1 MAGSVQH
8 RRPKFMALSP
18 MNLSRLSRLRM
29 QRRVANFI
37 NIGLI
42 ALAPVLALMTY
53 LALGPIDQGRDS
65 SFLRVIL
72 LCDLLYL
79 LALTALVMQRVMQIV
94 AQRRQKSAGSRLHLR
109 LTGVFSAMSL
119 LPTAT
124 VAVFAVL
131 SINMGFEAWF
141 SDRVQG
147 VIEDSLEAAQAYEQE
162 QVRGLREDITVLA
175 TGLETFRRSAINDT
189 QRLRQKLSDAQEN
202 MQRGL
207 KEAFIIDNQGDL
219 ILRGNRSYL
228 FDYEEPSEDQ
238 IRAAIR
244 DIVII
249 PDILNNELRALTYL
263 NGFGSHF
270 LLVSRV
276 IDGNLF
282 ALLDETQ
289 AAGQFYQQLESQR
302 GASLFRFGVIYLIF
316 AVLLIAAS
324 VFAALFFAER
334 LSRPI
339 GRLTGAAQKVGDG
352 ALETRVVEEEGDDEI
367 SQLSK
372 YFNQMTQQ
380 LEKQRETL
388 LESTEQIELRGRMFD
403 SVLSSVTSGVLG
415 LDAEGRVSFVNKSAE
430 RLLGGQAIPEN
441 TSLSAAAPEFF
452 PLFERLRQTKNET
465 LQEELKTVRA
475 GQLENLLVRV
485 GRRRNEKGQLEG
497 YVIAFDDVTDLV
509 SAQRSAAWGDVARR
523 IAHEIKNPLTPI
535 QLSAERIRRKFAP
548 KLSDESDELE
558 RMTDVIVRQT
568 SDLRHIIDEFSRFAR
583 LPQPKKSKED
593 LVAIAKS
600 AVLLQENGQP
610 NIHFKSNIPFDV
622 LEISLDATMISQA
635 LTNLLK
641 NAGEAIETRR
651 NKLGIE
657 IVGEI
662 RVGIE
667 ERGDVVA
674 IIVDD
679 NGIGL
684 PQDRARLFEP
694 YVTTREKGTGLGL
707 AIVKKIVEEH
717 GGALALDD
725 APAFGS
731 AQYFGARVIILLPY
745 ISKDGTHI
753 TKGIR

>member
-1 MAGSVQH
+1 MAVS
-8 RRPKFMALSP
+8 R
-18 MNLSRLSRLRM
+18 MNLSRLSRLRF
-29 QRRVANFI
+29 QRRIATYV

-42 ALAPVLALMTY
+42 CLAPVLALVTY
-53 LALGPIDQGRDS
+53 LILGPIDQGRES
-65 SFLRVIL
+65 NLLRVIL

-79 LALTALVMQRVMQIV
+79 LALTSLVMQRVMQIV
-94 AQRRQKSAGSRLHLR
+94 ALRRQKSAGSQLHLR

-147 VIEDSLEAAQAYEQE
+147 VIADSLEAAQAYEQE
-162 QVRGLREDITVLA
+162 QVRGLKEDIAALA
-175 TGLETFRRSAINDT
+175 SDLEAYRRTAINDP
-189 QRLRQKLSDAQEN
+189 QLLRQRLSDAQEN
-202 MQRGL
+202 VQRGL
-207 KEAFIIDNQGDL
+207 KEAFIIDDTGDL

-228 FDYEEPSEDQ
+228 FDYEEPSSELIQ
-238 IRAAIR
+238 TAIR
-244 DIVII
+244 EIVII
-249 PDILNNELRALTYL
+249 PDIPNNELRALTYL
-263 NGFGSHF
+263 NGFGTYF

-302 GASLFRFGVIYLIF
+302 GASLFRFGIIYLIF

-339 GRLTGAAQKVGDG
+339 GRLTGAAQKVGEG
-352 ALETRVVEEEGDDEI
+352 ALDTRVVEEEGNDEI

-388 LESTEQIELRGRMFD
+388 LENTEQIELRRRMFD

-415 LDAEGRVSFVNKSAE
+415 LDAEGKVSFINKSAE
-430 RLLGGQAIPEN
+430 RLLVGYEILEN
-441 TSLSAAAPEFF
+441 SHLSVAVPEFF
-452 PLFERLRQTKNET
+452 PLFERLTQTKNES
-465 LQEELKTVRA
+465 LQEELKTVQA
-475 GQLENLLVRV
+475 GRLENLLVRV

-548 KLSDESDELE
+548 KLSEESDDLE

-568 SDLRHIIDEFSRFAR
+568 NDLRHIIDEFSKFAR

-593 LVAIAKS
+593 LIPIVKA

-610 NIHFKSNIPFDV
+610 NINFVSKIPQNSLV
-622 LEISLDATMISQA
+622 ISIDATMISQA

-641 NAGEAIETRR
+641 NAGEAIDTRR
-651 NKLGIE
+651 DKLGGTIA
-657 IVGEI
+657 GEI
-662 RVGIE
+662 HVGVE
-667 ERGDVVA
+667 QVGDNVQV
-674 IIVDD
+674 IIDD

-694 YVTTREKGTGLGL
+694 YVTTRDKGTGLGL

-717 GGALALDD
+717 GGTLSLED
-725 APAFGS
+725 APSFDA
-731 AQYFGARVIILLPY
+731 APYFGARVVMSLPFL
-745 ISKDGTHI
+745 SEEQDEN
-753 TKGIR
+753 TKGKQTDG

>member
-1 MAGSVQH
+1 
-8 RRPKFMALSP
+8 
-18 MNLSRLSRLRM
+18 MNLSRLSRLRF
-29 QRRVANFI
+29 QRRIATYV

-42 ALAPVLALMTY
+42 CLAPVLALVTY
-53 LALGPIDQGRDS
+53 LILGPIDQGRES
-65 SFLRVIL
+65 NLLRVIL

-94 AQRRQKSAGSRLHLR
+94 ALRRQKSAGSQLHLR

-147 VIEDSLEAAQAYEQE
+147 VIADSLEAAQAYEQE
-162 QVRGLREDITVLA
+162 QVRGLKEDIAALA
-175 TGLETFRRSAINDT
+175 SDLEAYRRTAINDP
-189 QRLRQKLSDAQEN
+189 QLLRQRLSDAQEN
-202 MQRGL
+202 VQRGL
-207 KEAFIIDNQGDL
+207 KEAFIIDDTGDL

-228 FDYEEPSEDQ
+228 FDYEEPSSELIQ
-238 IRAAIR
+238 SAIR
-244 DIVII
+244 EIVII
-249 PDILNNELRALTYL
+249 PDIPNNELRALTYL
-263 NGFGSHF
+263 NGFGTYF

-302 GASLFRFGVIYLIF
+302 GASLFRFGIIYLIF

-339 GRLTGAAQKVGDG
+339 GRLTGAAQKVGEG
-352 ALETRVVEEEGDDEI
+352 ALDTRVVEEEGNDEM

-388 LESTEQIELRGRMFD
+388 LENTEQIELRRRMFD

-415 LDAEGRVSFVNKSAE
+415 LDAEGKVSFVNKSAE
-430 RLLGGQAIPEN
+430 RLLGGHEILEN
-441 TSLSAAAPEFF
+441 SHLSVAVPEFF
-452 PLFERLRQTKNET
+452 PLFERLTQTKNES
-465 LQEELKTVRA
+465 LQEELKTVQA
-475 GQLENLLVRV
+475 GRLENLLVRV

-548 KLSDESDELE
+548 KLSEESDDLE

-568 SDLRHIIDEFSRFAR
+568 NDLRHIIDEFSKFAR

-593 LVAIAKS
+593 LIPIVKA

-610 NIHFKSNIPFDV
+610 NINFVSNIPQNSLV
-622 LEISLDATMISQA
+622 ISIDATMISQA

-641 NAGEAIETRR
+641 NAGEAIDTRR
-651 NKLGIE
+651 DKLGGTIA
-657 IVGEI
+657 GEI
-662 RVGIE
+662 HVGVE
-667 ERGDVVA
+667 QVGDNVQV
-674 IIVDD
+674 IIDD

-694 YVTTREKGTGLGL
+694 YVTTRDKGTGLGL

-717 GGALALDD
+717 GGTLSLED
-725 APAFGS
+725 APSFDA
-731 AQYFGARVIILLPY
+731 APYFGARVVMSLPFL
-745 ISKDGTHI
+745 SEEQDEN
-753 TKGIR
+753 TKGKQTDG

>member
-1 MAGSVQH
+1 MAVS
-8 RRPKFMALSP
+8 R
-18 MNLSRLSRLRM
+18 MNLSRLSRLRF
-29 QRRVANFI
+29 QRRIATYV

-42 ALAPVLALMTY
+42 CLAPVLALVTY
-53 LALGPIDQGRDS
+53 LILGPIDQGRES
-65 SFLRVIL
+65 NLLRVIL

-94 AQRRQKSAGSRLHLR
+94 ALRRQKSAGSQLHLR

-147 VIEDSLEAAQAYEQE
+147 VIADSLEAAQAYEQE
-162 QVRGLREDITVLA
+162 QVRGLKEDIAALA
-175 TGLETFRRSAINDT
+175 SDLEAYRRTAINDP
-189 QRLRQKLSDAQEN
+189 QLLRQRLSDAQEN
-202 MQRGL
+202 VQRGL
-207 KEAFIIDNQGDL
+207 KEAFIIDDTGDL

-228 FDYEEPSEDQ
+228 FDYEEPSSELIQ
-238 IRAAIR
+238 TAIR
-244 DIVII
+244 EIVII

-263 NGFGSHF
+263 NGFGTYF

-302 GASLFRFGVIYLIF
+302 GASLFRFGIIYLIF

-339 GRLTGAAQKVGDG
+339 GRLTGAAQKVGEG
-352 ALETRVVEEEGDDEI
+352 ALDTRVLEEEGNDEI

-388 LESTEQIELRGRMFD
+388 LENTEQIELRRRMFD

-415 LDAEGRVSFVNKSAE
+415 LDAEGKVSFVNKSAE
-430 RLLGGQAIPEN
+430 RLLGGHEILEN
-441 TSLSAAAPEFF
+441 SHLSVAVPEFF
-452 PLFERLRQTKNET
+452 PLFERLTQTKNES
-465 LQEELKTVRA
+465 LQEELKTVQA
-475 GQLENLLVRV
+475 GRLENLLVRV

-548 KLSDESDELE
+548 KLSEESDDLE

-568 SDLRHIIDEFSRFAR
+568 NDLRHIIDEFSKFAR

-593 LVAIAKS
+593 LIPIVKA

-610 NIHFKSNIPFDV
+610 NINFVSNIPQDSLV
-622 LEISLDATMISQA
+622 ISIDATMISQA

-641 NAGEAIETRR
+641 NAGEAIDTRR
-651 NKLGIE
+651 DKLGGTIA
-657 IVGEI
+657 GEI
-662 RVGIE
+662 HVGVE
-667 ERGDVVA
+667 QVGDNVQV
-674 IIVDD
+674 IIDD

-694 YVTTREKGTGLGL
+694 YVTTRDKGTGLGL

-717 GGALALDD
+717 GGTLSLED
-725 APAFGS
+725 APSFDA
-731 AQYFGARVIILLPY
+731 APYFGARVVMSLPFL
-745 ISKDGTHI
+745 SEEQDEN
-753 TKGIR
+753 TKGKQTDG

>member
-1 MAGSVQH
+1 MAVS
-8 RRPKFMALSP
+8 R
-18 MNLSRLSRLRM
+18 MNLSRLSRLRF
-29 QRRVANFI
+29 QRRIATYV

-42 ALAPVLALMTY
+42 CLAPVLALVTY
-53 LALGPIDQGRDS
+53 LILGPIDQGRES
-65 SFLRVIL
+65 NLLRVIL

-94 AQRRQKSAGSRLHLR
+94 ALRRQKSAGSQLHLR

-147 VIEDSLEAAQAYEQE
+147 VIADSLEAAQAYEQE
-162 QVRGLREDITVLA
+162 QVRGLKEDIAALA
-175 TGLETFRRSAINDT
+175 SDLETYRRTAINDP
-189 QRLRQKLSDAQEN
+189 QLLRQRLSDAQEN
-202 MQRGL
+202 VQRGL
-207 KEAFIIDNQGDL
+207 KEAFIIDDTGDL

-228 FDYEEPSEDQ
+228 FDYEEPSSELIQ
-238 IRAAIR
+238 TAIR
-244 DIVII
+244 EIVII
-249 PDILNNELRALTYL
+249 PDIPNNELRALTYL
-263 NGFGSHF
+263 NGFGTYF

-302 GASLFRFGVIYLIF
+302 GASLFRFGIIYLIF

-339 GRLTGAAQKVGDG
+339 GRLTGAAQKVGEG
-352 ALETRVVEEEGDDEI
+352 ALDTRVVEEEGNDEI

-372 YFNQMTQQ
+372 YFNHMTQQ

-388 LESTEQIELRGRMFD
+388 LENTEQIELRRRMFD

-415 LDAEGRVSFVNKSAE
+415 LDAEGKVSFVNKSAE
-430 RLLGGQAIPEN
+430 RLLGGHEILEN
-441 TSLSAAAPEFF
+441 SHLSVAVPEFF
-452 PLFERLRQTKNET
+452 PLFERLTQTKNES
-465 LQEELKTVRA
+465 LQEELKTVQA
-475 GQLENLLVRV
+475 GRLENLLVRV

-548 KLSDESDELE
+548 KLSEESDDLE

-568 SDLRHIIDEFSRFAR
+568 NDLRHIIDEFSKFAR

-593 LVAIAKS
+593 LIPIVKA

-610 NIHFKSNIPFDV
+610 NINFVSNIPQNSLV
-622 LEISLDATMISQA
+622 ISIDATMISQA

-641 NAGEAIETRR
+641 NAGEAIDTRR
-651 NKLGIE
+651 DKLGGTIA
-657 IVGEI
+657 GEI
-662 RVGIE
+662 HVGVE
-667 ERGDVVA
+667 QVGDNVQV
-674 IIVDD
+674 IIDD

-694 YVTTREKGTGLGL
+694 YVTTRDKGTGLGL

-717 GGALALDD
+717 GGTLSLED
-725 APAFGS
+725 APSFDA
-731 AQYFGARVIILLPY
+731 APYFGARVVMSLPFL
-745 ISKDGTHI
+745 SEEQDEN
-753 TKGIR
+753 TKGKQTDG

>member
-1 MAGSVQH
+1 MAVS
-8 RRPKFMALSP
+8 R
-18 MNLSRLSRLRM
+18 MNLSRLSRLRF
-29 QRRVANFI
+29 QRRIATYV

-42 ALAPVLALMTY
+42 CLAPVLALVTY
-53 LALGPIDQGRDS
+53 LILGPIDQGRES
-65 SFLRVIL
+65 NLLRVIL

-79 LALTALVMQRVMQIV
+79 LALTSLVMQRVMQIV
-94 AQRRQKSAGSRLHLR
+94 ALRRQKSAGSQLHLR

-147 VIEDSLEAAQAYEQE
+147 VIADSLEAAQAYEQE
-162 QVRGLREDITVLA
+162 QVRGLKEDIAALA
-175 TGLETFRRSAINDT
+175 SDLEAYRRTAINDP
-189 QRLRQKLSDAQEN
+189 QLLRQRLSDAQEN
-202 MQRGL
+202 VQRGL
-207 KEAFIIDNQGDL
+207 KEAFIIDDTGDL

-228 FDYEEPSEDQ
+228 FDYEEPSSELIQ
-238 IRAAIR
+238 TAIR
-244 DIVII
+244 EIVIV
-249 PDILNNELRALTYL
+249 PDIPNNELRALTYL
-263 NGFGSHF
+263 NGFGTNF

-302 GASLFRFGVIYLIF
+302 GASLFRFGIIYLIF

-339 GRLTGAAQKVGDG
+339 GRLTGAAQKVGEG
-352 ALETRVVEEEGDDEI
+352 ALDTRVVEEEGNDEI

-388 LESTEQIELRGRMFD
+388 LENTEQIELRRRMFD

-415 LDAEGRVSFVNKSAE
+415 LDAEGKVSFVNKSAE
-430 RLLGGQAIPEN
+430 RLLGGHEILEN
-441 TSLSAAAPEFF
+441 SHLSVAVPEFF
-452 PLFERLRQTKNET
+452 PLFERLTQTKNES
-465 LQEELKTVRA
+465 LQEELKTVQA
-475 GQLENLLVRV
+475 GRLENLLVRV

-548 KLSDESDELE
+548 KLSEESVDLE

-568 SDLRHIIDEFSRFAR
+568 NDLRHIIDEFSKFAR

-593 LVAIAKS
+593 LIPIVKA

-610 NIHFKSNIPFDV
+610 NINFVSKIPQNSLVINI
-622 LEISLDATMISQA
+622 DATMISQA

-641 NAGEAIETRR
+641 NAGEAIDTRR
-651 NKLGIE
+651 DKLGGTIA
-657 IVGEI
+657 GEI
-662 RVGIE
+662 HVGVE
-667 ERGDVVA
+667 QVGDNVQV
-674 IIVDD
+674 IIDD

-694 YVTTREKGTGLGL
+694 YVTTRDKGTGLGL

-717 GGALALDD
+717 GGTLSLED
-725 APAFGS
+725 APSFDA
-731 AQYFGARVIILLPY
+731 APYFGARVVMSLPFL
-745 ISKDGTHI
+745 SEEQDEN
-753 TKGIR
+753 TKGKQTDG

>member
-1 MAGSVQH
+1 MAVS
-8 RRPKFMALSP
+8 R
-18 MNLSRLSRLRM
+18 MNLSRLSRLRFK
-29 QRRVANFI
+29 RRIATYV

-42 ALAPVLALMTY
+42 CLAPVLALVTY
-53 LALGPIDQGRDS
+53 LILGPIDQGRES
-65 SFLRVIL
+65 NLLRVIL

-79 LALTALVMQRVMQIV
+79 LALTSLVMQRVMQIV
-94 AQRRQKSAGSRLHLR
+94 ALRRQKSAGSQLHLR

-147 VIEDSLEAAQAYEQE
+147 VIADSLEAAQAYEQE
-162 QVRGLREDITVLA
+162 QVRGLKEDIAALA
-175 TGLETFRRSAINDT
+175 SDLEAYRRTAINDP
-189 QRLRQKLSDAQEN
+189 QLLRQRLSDAQEN
-202 MQRGL
+202 VQRGL
-207 KEAFIIDNQGDL
+207 KEAFIIDDTGDL

-228 FDYEEPSEDQ
+228 FDYEEPSSELIQ
-238 IRAAIR
+238 TAIR
-244 DIVII
+244 EIVII
-249 PDILNNELRALTYL
+249 PDIPNNELRALTYL
-263 NGFGSHF
+263 NGFGTYF

-302 GASLFRFGVIYLIF
+302 GASLFRFGIIYLIF

-339 GRLTGAAQKVGDG
+339 GRLTGAAQKVGEG
-352 ALETRVVEEEGDDEI
+352 ALDTRVVEEEGNDEI

-388 LESTEQIELRGRMFD
+388 LENTEQIELRRRMFD

-415 LDAEGRVSFVNKSAE
+415 LDAEGKVSFVNKSAE
-430 RLLGGQAIPEN
+430 RLLGGHEILEN
-441 TSLSAAAPEFF
+441 SHLSVAVPEFF
-452 PLFERLRQTKNET
+452 PLFERLTQTKNES
-465 LQEELKTVRA
+465 LQEELKTVQA
-475 GQLENLLVRV
+475 GRLENLLVRV

-548 KLSDESDELE
+548 KLSEESDDLE

-568 SDLRHIIDEFSRFAR
+568 SDLRHIIDEFSKFAR

-593 LVAIAKS
+593 LIPIVKA

-610 NIHFKSNIPFDV
+610 NINFVSKIPQNSLVINI
-622 LEISLDATMISQA
+622 DATMISQA

-641 NAGEAIETRR
+641 NAGEAIDTRR
-651 NKLGIE
+651 DKLGGTIA
-657 IVGEI
+657 GEI
-662 RVGIE
+662 HVGVE
-667 ERGDVVA
+667 QVGDNVQV
-674 IIVDD
+674 IIDD

-694 YVTTREKGTGLGL
+694 YVTTRDKGTGLGL

-717 GGALALDD
+717 GGTLSLED
-725 APAFGS
+725 APSFDA
-731 AQYFGARVIILLPY
+731 APNFGARVVMSVPFL
-745 ISKDGTHI
+745 SEEQD
-753 TKGIR
+753 

>member
-1 MAGSVQH
+1 MAVS
-8 RRPKFMALSP
+8 R
-18 MNLSRLSRLRM
+18 MNLSRLSRLRF
-29 QRRVANFI
+29 QRRIATYV

-42 ALAPVLALMTY
+42 CLAPVLALVTY
-53 LALGPIDQGRDS
+53 LILGPIDQGRES
-65 SFLRVIL
+65 NLLRVIL

-79 LALTALVMQRVMQIV
+79 LALTSLVMQRVMQIV
-94 AQRRQKSAGSRLHLR
+94 ALRRQKSAGSQLHLR

-147 VIEDSLEAAQAYEQE
+147 VIADSLEAAQAYEQE
-162 QVRGLREDITVLA
+162 QVRGLKEDIAALA
-175 TGLETFRRSAINDT
+175 SDLEAYRRTAINDP
-189 QRLRQKLSDAQEN
+189 QLLRQRLSDAQEN
-202 MQRGL
+202 VQRGL
-207 KEAFIIDNQGDL
+207 KEAFIIDDTGDL

-228 FDYEEPSEDQ
+228 FDYEEPSSELIQ
-238 IRAAIR
+238 TAIR
-244 DIVII
+244 EIVII
-249 PDILNNELRALTYL
+249 PDIPNNELRALTYL
-263 NGFGSHF
+263 NGFGTYF

-302 GASLFRFGVIYLIF
+302 GASLFRFGIIYLIF

-339 GRLTGAAQKVGDG
+339 GRLTGAAQKVGEG
-352 ALETRVVEEEGDDEI
+352 ALDTRVVEEEGNDEI

-388 LESTEQIELRGRMFD
+388 LENTEQIELRRRMFD

-415 LDAEGRVSFVNKSAE
+415 LDAEGKVSFVNKSAE
-430 RLLGGQAIPEN
+430 RLLGGHEILEN
-441 TSLSAAAPEFF
+441 SHLSVAVPEFF
-452 PLFERLRQTKNET
+452 PLFERLTQTKNES
-465 LQEELKTVRA
+465 LQEELKTVQA
-475 GQLENLLVRV
+475 GRLENLLVRV

-548 KLSDESDELE
+548 KLSEESHDLE

-568 SDLRHIIDEFSRFAR
+568 NDLRHIIDEFSKFAR

-593 LVAIAKS
+593 LIPIVKA

-610 NIHFKSNIPFDV
+610 NINFVSKIPQNSLVINI
-622 LEISLDATMISQA
+622 DATMISQA

-641 NAGEAIETRR
+641 NAGEAIDTRR
-651 NKLGIE
+651 DKLGGTIA
-657 IVGEI
+657 GEI
-662 RVGIE
+662 HVGVE
-667 ERGDVVA
+667 QVGDNVQV
-674 IIVDD
+674 IIDD

-694 YVTTREKGTGLGL
+694 YVTTRDKGTGLGL

-717 GGALALDD
+717 GGTLSLED
-725 APAFGS
+725 APSFDA
-731 AQYFGARVIILLPY
+731 APYFGARVVMSLPFL
-745 ISKDGTHI
+745 SEEQDEN
-753 TKGIR
+753 TKGKQTDG

>member
-1 MAGSVQH
+1 MAVS
-8 RRPKFMALSP
+8 R
-18 MNLSRLSRLRM
+18 MNLSRLSRLRF
-29 QRRVANFI
+29 QRRIATYV

-42 ALAPVLALMTY
+42 CLAPVLALVTY
-53 LALGPIDQGRDS
+53 LILGPIDQGRES
-65 SFLRVIL
+65 NLLRVIL

-79 LALTALVMQRVMQIV
+79 LALTSLVMQRVMQIV
-94 AQRRQKSAGSRLHLR
+94 ALRRQKSAGSQLHLR

-147 VIEDSLEAAQAYEQE
+147 VIADSLEAAQAYEQE
-162 QVRGLREDITVLA
+162 QMRGLKEDIAALA
-175 TGLETFRRSAINDT
+175 SDLETYRRTAINDP
-189 QRLRQKLSDAQEN
+189 QLLRQRLSDAQEN
-202 MQRGL
+202 VQRGL
-207 KEAFIIDNQGDL
+207 KEAFIIDDTGDL

-228 FDYEEPSEDQ
+228 FDYEEPSSELIQ
-238 IRAAIR
+238 TAIR
-244 DIVII
+244 EIVII
-249 PDILNNELRALTYL
+249 PDIPNNELRALTYL
-263 NGFGSHF
+263 NGFGTYF

-302 GASLFRFGVIYLIF
+302 GASLFRFGIIYLIF

-339 GRLTGAAQKVGDG
+339 GRLTGAAQKVGEG
-352 ALETRVVEEEGDDEI
+352 ALDTRVLEEEGNDEI

-388 LESTEQIELRGRMFD
+388 LENTEQIELRRRMFD

-415 LDAEGRVSFVNKSAE
+415 LDAEGKVSFVNKSAE
-430 RLLGGQAIPEN
+430 RLLGGHEILEN
-441 TSLSAAAPEFF
+441 SHLSVAVPEFF
-452 PLFERLRQTKNET
+452 PLFERLTQTKNES
-465 LQEELKTVRA
+465 LQEELKTVQA
-475 GQLENLLVRV
+475 GRLENLLVRV

-548 KLSDESDELE
+548 KLSEESDDLE
-558 RMTDVIVRQT
+558 RITDVIVRQT
-568 SDLRHIIDEFSRFAR
+568 NDLRHIIDEFSKFAR

-593 LVAIAKS
+593 LIPIVKA

-610 NIHFKSNIPFDV
+610 NINFVSKIPQNSLV
-622 LEISLDATMISQA
+622 ISIDATMMSQA

-641 NAGEAIETRR
+641 NAGEAIDTRR
-651 NKLGIE
+651 DKLGGTIA
-657 IVGEI
+657 GEI
-662 RVGIE
+662 HVGVE
-667 ERGDVVA
+667 QVGDNVQV
-674 IIVDD
+674 IIDD

-694 YVTTREKGTGLGL
+694 YVTTRDKGTGLGL

-717 GGALALDD
+717 GGTLSLED
-725 APAFGS
+725 APSFDA
-731 AQYFGARVIILLPY
+731 APYFGARVVMSLPFL
-745 ISKDGTHI
+745 SEEQDEN
-753 TKGIR
+753 TKGKQTDG

>member
-1 MAGSVQH
+1 MAVS
-8 RRPKFMALSP
+8 R
-18 MNLSRLSRLRM
+18 MNLSRLSRLRF
-29 QRRVANFI
+29 QRRIATYV

-42 ALAPVLALMTY
+42 CLAPVLALVTY
-53 LALGPIDQGRDS
+53 LILGPIDQGRES
-65 SFLRVIL
+65 NLLRVIL

-94 AQRRQKSAGSRLHLR
+94 ALRRQKSAGSQLHLR

-147 VIEDSLEAAQAYEQE
+147 VIADSLEAAQAYEQE
-162 QVRGLREDITVLA
+162 QVRGLKEDIAALA
-175 TGLETFRRSAINDT
+175 SDLEAYRRTAINDP
-189 QRLRQKLSDAQEN
+189 QLLRQRLSDAQEN
-202 MQRGL
+202 VQRGL
-207 KEAFIIDNQGDL
+207 KEAFIIDDTGDL

-228 FDYEEPSEDQ
+228 FDYEEPSSELIQ
-238 IRAAIR
+238 TAIR
-244 DIVII
+244 EIVII
-249 PDILNNELRALTYL
+249 PDIPNNELRALTYL
-263 NGFGSHF
+263 NGFGTYF

-302 GASLFRFGVIYLIF
+302 GASLFRFGIIYLIF

-339 GRLTGAAQKVGDG
+339 GRLTGAAQKVGEG
-352 ALETRVVEEEGDDEI
+352 ALDTRVVEEEGNDEI

-372 YFNQMTQQ
+372 YFKQMTQQ

-388 LESTEQIELRGRMFD
+388 LENTEQIELRRRMFD

-415 LDAEGRVSFVNKSAE
+415 LDAEGKVSFVNKSAE
-430 RLLGGQAIPEN
+430 RLLGGHEILEN
-441 TSLSAAAPEFF
+441 SHLSVAVPEFF
-452 PLFERLRQTKNET
+452 PLFERLTQTKNES
-465 LQEELKTVRA
+465 LQEELKTVQA
-475 GQLENLLVRV
+475 GRLENLLVRV

-548 KLSDESDELE
+548 KLSEESDDLE

-568 SDLRHIIDEFSRFAR
+568 NDLRHIIDEFSKFAR

-593 LVAIAKS
+593 LIPIVKA

-610 NIHFKSNIPFDV
+610 NINFVSRIPQNSLVINI
-622 LEISLDATMISQA
+622 DATMISQA

-641 NAGEAIETRR
+641 NAGEAIDTRR
-651 NKLGIE
+651 DKLGGTIA
-657 IVGEI
+657 GEI
-662 RVGIE
+662 HVGVE
-667 ERGDVVA
+667 QVGDNVQV
-674 IIVDD
+674 IIDD

-694 YVTTREKGTGLGL
+694 YVTTRDKGTGLGL

-717 GGALALDD
+717 GGTLSLED
-725 APAFGS
+725 APSFDA
-731 AQYFGARVIILLPY
+731 APYFGARVVMSLPFL
-745 ISKDGTHI
+745 SEEQDEN
-753 TKGIR
+753 TKGKQTDG

>member
-1 MAGSVQH
+1 MAVS
-8 RRPKFMALSP
+8 R
-18 MNLSRLSRLRM
+18 MNLSRLSRLRF
-29 QRRVANFI
+29 QRRIATYV

-42 ALAPVLALMTY
+42 CLAPVLALVTY
-53 LALGPIDQGRDS
+53 LILGPIDQGRES
-65 SFLRVIL
+65 NLLRVIL

-79 LALTALVMQRVMQIV
+79 LALTSLVMQRVMQIV
-94 AQRRQKSAGSRLHLR
+94 ALRRQKSAGSQLHLR

-147 VIEDSLEAAQAYEQE
+147 VIADSLEAAQAYEQE
-162 QVRGLREDITVLA
+162 QVRGLKEDIAALA
-175 TGLETFRRSAINDT
+175 SDLEAYRRTAINDP
-189 QRLRQKLSDAQEN
+189 QLLRQRLSDAQEN
-202 MQRGL
+202 VQRGL
-207 KEAFIIDNQGDL
+207 KEAFIIDDTGDL

-228 FDYEEPSEDQ
+228 FDYEEPSSELIQ
-238 IRAAIR
+238 TAIR
-244 DIVII
+244 EIVII
-249 PDILNNELRALTYL
+249 PDIPNNELRALTYL
-263 NGFGSHF
+263 NGFGTYF

-302 GASLFRFGVIYLIF
+302 GASLFRFGIIYLIF

-339 GRLTGAAQKVGDG
+339 GRLTGAAQKVGEG
-352 ALETRVVEEEGDDEI
+352 ALDTRVVEEEGNDEI

-388 LESTEQIELRGRMFD
+388 LENTEQIELRRRMFD

-415 LDAEGRVSFVNKSAE
+415 LDAEGKVSFVNKSAE
-430 RLLGGQAIPEN
+430 RLLGGHEILEN
-441 TSLSAAAPEFF
+441 SHLSVAVPEFF
-452 PLFERLRQTKNET
+452 PLFERLTQTKNES
-465 LQEELKTVRA
+465 LQEELKTVQA
-475 GQLENLLVRV
+475 GRLENLLVRV

-548 KLSDESDELE
+548 KLSEESDDLE

-568 SDLRHIIDEFSRFAR
+568 SDLRHIIDEFSKFAR

-593 LVAIAKS
+593 LIPIVKA

-610 NIHFKSNIPFDV
+610 NINFVSKIPQNSLVINI
-622 LEISLDATMISQA
+622 DATMISQA

-641 NAGEAIETRR
+641 NAGEAIDTRR
-651 NKLGIE
+651 DKLGGTIA
-657 IVGEI
+657 GEI
-662 RVGIE
+662 HVGVE
-667 ERGDVVA
+667 QVGDNVQV
-674 IIVDD
+674 IIDD

-694 YVTTREKGTGLGL
+694 YVTTRDKGTGLGL

-717 GGALALDD
+717 GGTLSLED
-725 APAFGS
+725 APSFDA
-731 AQYFGARVIILLPY
+731 APYFGARVVMSLPFL
-745 ISKDGTHI
+745 SEEQDEN
-753 TKGIR
+753 TKGKQTDG

>member
-1 MAGSVQH
+1 MAVS
-8 RRPKFMALSP
+8 R
-18 MNLSRLSRLRM
+18 MNLSRLSRLRF
-29 QRRVANFI
+29 QRRIATYV

-42 ALAPVLALMTY
+42 CLAPVLALVTY
-53 LALGPIDQGRDS
+53 LILGPIDQGRES
-65 SFLRVIL
+65 NLLRVIL

-79 LALTALVMQRVMQIV
+79 LALTSLVMQRVMQIV
-94 AQRRQKSAGSRLHLR
+94 ALRRQKSAGSQLHLR

-147 VIEDSLEAAQAYEQE
+147 VIADSLEAAQAYEQE
-162 QVRGLREDITVLA
+162 QVRGLKEDIAALA
-175 TGLETFRRSAINDT
+175 SDLETYRRTAINDP
-189 QRLRQKLSDAQEN
+189 QLLRQRLSDAQEN
-202 MQRGL
+202 VQRGL
-207 KEAFIIDNQGDL
+207 KEAFIIDDTGDL

-228 FDYEEPSEDQ
+228 FDYEEPSSELIQ
-238 IRAAIR
+238 TAIR
-244 DIVII
+244 EIVII
-249 PDILNNELRALTYL
+249 PDIPNNELRALTYL
-263 NGFGSHF
+263 NGFGTYF

-302 GASLFRFGVIYLIF
+302 GASLFRFGIIYLIF

-339 GRLTGAAQKVGDG
+339 GRLTGAAQKVGEG
-352 ALETRVVEEEGDDEI
+352 ALDTRVLEEEGNDEI

-388 LESTEQIELRGRMFD
+388 LENTEQIELRRRMFD

-415 LDAEGRVSFVNKSAE
+415 LDAEGKVSFVNKSAE
-430 RLLGGQAIPEN
+430 RLLGGHEILEN
-441 TSLSAAAPEFF
+441 SHLSVAVPEFF
-452 PLFERLRQTKNET
+452 PLFERLTQTKNES
-465 LQEELKTVRA
+465 LQEELKTVQA
-475 GQLENLLVRV
+475 GRLENLLVRV

-548 KLSDESDELE
+548 KLSEESDDLE

-568 SDLRHIIDEFSRFAR
+568 NDLRHIIDEFSKFAR
-583 LPQPKKSKED
+583 LPQPKKSEED
-593 LVAIAKS
+593 LIPIVKS

-610 NIHFKSNIPFDV
+610 NINFVSNIPQNSLV
-622 LEISLDATMISQA
+622 ISIDATMISQA

-641 NAGEAIETRR
+641 NAGEAIDTRR
-651 NKLGIE
+651 DKLGGTIA
-657 IVGEI
+657 GEI
-662 RVGIE
+662 HVGVE
-667 ERGDVVA
+667 QVGDNVQV
-674 IIVDD
+674 IIDD

-694 YVTTREKGTGLGL
+694 YVTTRDKGTGLGL

-717 GGALALDD
+717 GGTLSLED
-725 APAFGS
+725 APSFDA
-731 AQYFGARVIILLPY
+731 APYFGARVVMSLPFL
-745 ISKDGTHI
+745 SEEQDEN
-753 TKGIR
+753 TKGKQTDG

>member
-1 MAGSVQH
+1 MAVS
-8 RRPKFMALSP
+8 R
-18 MNLSRLSRLRM
+18 MNLSRLSRLRF
-29 QRRVANFI
+29 QRRIATYV

-42 ALAPVLALMTY
+42 CLAPVLALVTY
-53 LALGPIDQGRDS
+53 LILGPIDQGRES
-65 SFLRVIL
+65 NLLRVIL

-94 AQRRQKSAGSRLHLR
+94 ALRRQKSAGSQLHLR

-147 VIEDSLEAAQAYEQE
+147 VIADSLEAAQAYEQE
-162 QVRGLREDITVLA
+162 QVRGLKEDIAALA
-175 TGLETFRRSAINDT
+175 SDLEAYRRTAINDP
-189 QRLRQKLSDAQEN
+189 QLLRQRLSDAQEN
-202 MQRGL
+202 VQRGL
-207 KEAFIIDNQGDL
+207 KEAFIIDDTGDL

-228 FDYEEPSEDQ
+228 FDYEEPSSELIQ
-238 IRAAIR
+238 TAIR
-244 DIVII
+244 EIVII
-249 PDILNNELRALTYL
+249 PDIPNNELRALTYL
-263 NGFGSHF
+263 NGFGTYF

-302 GASLFRFGVIYLIF
+302 GASLFRFGIIYLIF

-339 GRLTGAAQKVGDG
+339 GRLTGAAQKVGEG
-352 ALETRVVEEEGDDEI
+352 ALDTRVVEEEGNDEI

-388 LESTEQIELRGRMFD
+388 LENTEQIELRRRMFD

-415 LDAEGRVSFVNKSAE
+415 LDAEGKVSFVNKSAE
-430 RLLGGQAIPEN
+430 RLLGGHEILEN
-441 TSLSAAAPEFF
+441 SHLSVAVPEFF
-452 PLFERLRQTKNET
+452 PLFERLTQTKNES
-465 LQEELKTVRA
+465 LQEELKTVQA
-475 GQLENLLVRV
+475 GRLENLLVRV

-548 KLSDESDELE
+548 KLSEESDDLE

-568 SDLRHIIDEFSRFAR
+568 NDLRHIIDEFSKFAR

-593 LVAIAKS
+593 LIPIVKA

-610 NIHFKSNIPFDV
+610 NINFVSNIPQNSLV
-622 LEISLDATMISQA
+622 ISIDATMISQA

-641 NAGEAIETRR
+641 NAGEAIDTRR
-651 NKLGIE
+651 DKLGGTIA
-657 IVGEI
+657 GEI
-662 RVGIE
+662 HVGVE
-667 ERGDVVA
+667 QVGDNVHV
-674 IIVDD
+674 IIDD

-684 PQDRARLFEP
+684 PEDRARLFEP
-694 YVTTREKGTGLGL
+694 YVTTRDKGTGLGL

-717 GGALALDD
+717 GGTLSLED
-725 APAFGS
+725 APSFDA
-731 AQYFGARVIILLPY
+731 APYFGARVVMSLPFL
-745 ISKDGTHI
+745 SEEQDEN
-753 TKGIR
+753 TKGKQTDG

>member
-1 MAGSVQH
+1 MAVS
-8 RRPKFMALSP
+8 R
-18 MNLSRLSRLRM
+18 MNLSRLSRLRF
-29 QRRVANFI
+29 QRRIATYV

-42 ALAPVLALMTY
+42 CLAPVLALVTY
-53 LALGPIDQGRDS
+53 LILGPIDQGRES
-65 SFLRVIL
+65 NLLRVIL

-79 LALTALVMQRVMQIV
+79 LALTSLVMQRVMQIV
-94 AQRRQKSAGSRLHLR
+94 ALRRQKSAGSQLHLR

-147 VIEDSLEAAQAYEQE
+147 VIADSLEAAQAYEQE
-162 QVRGLREDITVLA
+162 QVRGLKEDIAALA
-175 TGLETFRRSAINDT
+175 SDLETYRRTAINDP
-189 QRLRQKLSDAQEN
+189 QLLRQRLSDAQEN
-202 MQRGL
+202 VQRGL
-207 KEAFIIDNQGDL
+207 KEAFIIDDTGDL

-228 FDYEEPSEDQ
+228 FDYEEPSSELIQ
-238 IRAAIR
+238 TAIR
-244 DIVII
+244 EIVII
-249 PDILNNELRALTYL
+249 PDIPNNELRALTYL
-263 NGFGSHF
+263 NGFGTYF

-302 GASLFRFGVIYLIF
+302 GASLFRFGIIYLIF

-339 GRLTGAAQKVGDG
+339 GRLTGAAQKVGEG
-352 ALETRVVEEEGDDEI
+352 ALDTRVVEEEGNDEI

-388 LESTEQIELRGRMFD
+388 LENTEQIELRRRMFD

-415 LDAEGRVSFVNKSAE
+415 LDAEGKVSFVNKSAE
-430 RLLGGQAIPEN
+430 RLLGGHEILEN
-441 TSLSAAAPEFF
+441 SHLSVAVPEFF
-452 PLFERLRQTKNET
+452 PLFERLTQTKNES
-465 LQEELKTVRA
+465 LQEELKTVQA
-475 GQLENLLVRV
+475 GRLENLLVRV

-548 KLSDESDELE
+548 KLSEESDDLE

-568 SDLRHIIDEFSRFAR
+568 NDLRHIIDEFSKFAR

-593 LVAIAKS
+593 LIPIVKA

-610 NIHFKSNIPFDV
+610 NINFVSNIPQNSLV
-622 LEISLDATMISQA
+622 ISIDATMISQA

-641 NAGEAIETRR
+641 NAGEAIDTRR
-651 NKLGIE
+651 DKLGGTIA
-657 IVGEI
+657 GEI
-662 RVGIE
+662 HVGVE
-667 ERGDVVA
+667 QVGDNVQV
-674 IIVDD
+674 IIDD

-694 YVTTREKGTGLGL
+694 YVTTRDKGTGLGL

-717 GGALALDD
+717 GGTLSLED
-725 APAFGS
+725 APSFDA
-731 AQYFGARVIILLPY
+731 APYFGARVVMSLPFL
-745 ISKDGTHI
+745 SEEQDEN
-753 TKGIR
+753 TKGKQTDG

>member
-1 MAGSVQH
+1 MAVS
-8 RRPKFMALSP
+8 R
-18 MNLSRLSRLRM
+18 MNLSRLSRLRF
-29 QRRVANFI
+29 QRRIATYV

-42 ALAPVLALMTY
+42 CLAPVLALVTY
-53 LALGPIDQGRDS
+53 LILGPIDQGRES
-65 SFLRVIL
+65 NLLRVIL

-94 AQRRQKSAGSRLHLR
+94 ALRRQKSAGSQLHLR

-147 VIEDSLEAAQAYEQE
+147 VIADSLEAAQAYEQE
-162 QVRGLREDITVLA
+162 QVRGLKEDIAALA
-175 TGLETFRRSAINDT
+175 SDLETYRRTAINDP
-189 QRLRQKLSDAQEN
+189 QLLRQRLSDAQEN
-202 MQRGL
+202 VQRGL
-207 KEAFIIDNQGDL
+207 KEAFIIDDTGDL

-228 FDYEEPSEDQ
+228 FDYEEPSSELIQ
-238 IRAAIR
+238 TAIR
-244 DIVII
+244 EIVII
-249 PDILNNELRALTYL
+249 PDIPNNELRALTYL
-263 NGFGSHF
+263 NGFGTYF

-302 GASLFRFGVIYLIF
+302 GASLFRFGIIYLIF

-339 GRLTGAAQKVGDG
+339 GRLTGAAQKVGEG
-352 ALETRVVEEEGDDEI
+352 ALDTRVLEEEGNDEI

-388 LESTEQIELRGRMFD
+388 LENTEQIELRRRMFD

-415 LDAEGRVSFVNKSAE
+415 LDAEGKVSFVNKSAE
-430 RLLGGQAIPEN
+430 RLLGGHEILEN
-441 TSLSAAAPEFF
+441 SHLSVAVPEFF
-452 PLFERLRQTKNET
+452 PLFERLTQTKNES
-465 LQEELKTVRA
+465 LQEELKTVQA
-475 GQLENLLVRV
+475 GRLENLLVRV

-548 KLSDESDELE
+548 KLSEESDDLE

-568 SDLRHIIDEFSRFAR
+568 NDLRHIIDEFSKFAR

-593 LVAIAKS
+593 LIPIVKA

-610 NIHFKSNIPFDV
+610 NINFVSKIPQNSLV
-622 LEISLDATMISQA
+622 ISIDATMISQA

-641 NAGEAIETRR
+641 NAGEAIDTRR
-651 NKLGIE
+651 DKLGGTIA
-657 IVGEI
+657 GEI
-662 RVGIE
+662 HVGVE
-667 ERGDVVA
+667 QVGDNVQV
-674 IIVDD
+674 IIDD

-694 YVTTREKGTGLGL
+694 YVTTRDKGTGLGL

-717 GGALALDD
+717 GGTLSLED
-725 APAFGS
+725 APSFDA
-731 AQYFGARVIILLPY
+731 APYFGARVVMSLPFL
-745 ISKDGTHI
+745 SEEQDENTKGKQKDG
-753 TKGIR
+753 

>member
-1 MAGSVQH
+1 MAVS
-8 RRPKFMALSP
+8 R
-18 MNLSRLSRLRM
+18 MNLSRLSRLRF
-29 QRRVANFI
+29 QRRIATYV

-42 ALAPVLALMTY
+42 CLAPVLALVTY
-53 LALGPIDQGRDS
+53 LILGPIDQGRES
-65 SFLRVIL
+65 NLFRVIL

-79 LALTALVMQRVMQIV
+79 LALTSLVMQRVMQIV
-94 AQRRQKSAGSRLHLR
+94 ALRRQKSAGSQLHLR

-147 VIEDSLEAAQAYEQE
+147 VIADSLEAAQAYEQE
-162 QVRGLREDITVLA
+162 QVRGLKEDIAALA
-175 TGLETFRRSAINDT
+175 SDLEAYRRTAINDP
-189 QRLRQKLSDAQEN
+189 QLLRQRLSDAQEN
-202 MQRGL
+202 VQRGL
-207 KEAFIIDNQGDL
+207 KEAFIIDDTGDL

-228 FDYEEPSEDQ
+228 FDYEEPSSELIQ
-238 IRAAIR
+238 TAIR
-244 DIVII
+244 EIVII
-249 PDILNNELRALTYL
+249 PDIPNNELRALTYL
-263 NGFGSHF
+263 NGFGTYF

-302 GASLFRFGVIYLIF
+302 GASLFRFGIIYLIF

-339 GRLTGAAQKVGDG
+339 GRLTGAAQKVGEG
-352 ALETRVVEEEGDDEI
+352 ALNTRVVEEEGNDEI

-388 LESTEQIELRGRMFD
+388 LENTEQIELRRRMFD

-415 LDAEGRVSFVNKSAE
+415 LDAEGKVSFVNKSAE
-430 RLLGGQAIPEN
+430 RLLGGHEILEN
-441 TSLSAAAPEFF
+441 SHLSVAVPEFF
-452 PLFERLRQTKNET
+452 PVFERLTQTKNES
-465 LQEELKTVRA
+465 LQEELKTVQA
-475 GQLENLLVRV
+475 GRLENLLVRV

-548 KLSDESDELE
+548 KLSEESDDLE

-568 SDLRHIIDEFSRFAR
+568 NDLRHIIDEFSKFAR

-593 LVAIAKS
+593 LIPIVKA

-610 NIHFKSNIPFDV
+610 NINFVSKIPQNSLVINI
-622 LEISLDATMISQA
+622 DATMISQA

-641 NAGEAIETRR
+641 NAGEAIDTRR
-651 NKLGIE
+651 DKLGGTIA
-657 IVGEI
+657 GEI
-662 RVGIE
+662 HVGVE
-667 ERGDVVA
+667 QVGDNVQV
-674 IIVDD
+674 IIDD

-694 YVTTREKGTGLGL
+694 YVTTRDKGTGLGL

-717 GGALALDD
+717 GGTLSLED
-725 APAFGS
+725 APSFDA
-731 AQYFGARVIILLPY
+731 APYFGARVVMSLPFL
-745 ISKDGTHI
+745 SEEQDEN
-753 TKGIR
+753 TKGKQTDG

>member
-1 MAGSVQH
+1 MAVS
-8 RRPKFMALSP
+8 R
-18 MNLSRLSRLRM
+18 MNLSRLSRLRF
-29 QRRVANFI
+29 QRRIATYV

-42 ALAPVLALMTY
+42 CLAPVLALVTY
-53 LALGPIDQGRDS
+53 LVLGPIDQGRAS
-65 SFLRVIL
+65 NLLRVIL

-79 LALTALVMQRVMQIV
+79 LALTSLVMQRVMQIV
-94 AQRRQKSAGSRLHLR
+94 ALRRQKSAGSQLHLR

-147 VIEDSLEAAQAYEQE
+147 VIADSLEAAQAYEQE
-162 QVRGLREDITVLA
+162 QVRGLKEDIAALA
-175 TGLETFRRSAINDT
+175 SDLEAYRRTAINDP
-189 QRLRQKLSDAQEN
+189 QLLRQRLSDAQEN
-202 MQRGL
+202 VQRGL
-207 KEAFIIDNQGDL
+207 KEAFIIDDTGDL

-228 FDYEEPSEDQ
+228 FDYEEPSSELIQ
-238 IRAAIR
+238 TAIR
-244 DIVII
+244 EIVII
-249 PDILNNELRALTYL
+249 PDIPNNELRALTYL
-263 NGFGSHF
+263 NGFGTYF

-302 GASLFRFGVIYLIF
+302 GASLFRFGIIYLIF

-339 GRLTGAAQKVGDG
+339 GRLTGAAQKVGEG
-352 ALETRVVEEEGDDEI
+352 ALDTRVVEEEGNDEI

-388 LESTEQIELRGRMFD
+388 LENTEQIELRRRMFD

-415 LDAEGRVSFVNKSAE
+415 LDAEGKVSFVNKSAE
-430 RLLGGQAIPEN
+430 RLLGGHEILEN
-441 TSLSAAAPEFF
+441 SHLSVAVPEFF
-452 PLFERLRQTKNET
+452 PLFERLTQTKNES
-465 LQEELKTVRA
+465 LQEELKTVQA
-475 GQLENLLVRV
+475 GRLENLLVRV

-548 KLSDESDELE
+548 KLSEESVDLE

-568 SDLRHIIDEFSRFAR
+568 NDLRHIIDEFSKFAR

-593 LVAIAKS
+593 LIPIVKA

-610 NIHFKSNIPFDV
+610 NINFVSKIPQNSLV
-622 LEISLDATMISQA
+622 ISIDATMISQA

-641 NAGEAIETRR
+641 NAGEAIDTRR
-651 NKLGIE
+651 DKLGGTIA
-657 IVGEI
+657 GEI
-662 RVGIE
+662 HVGVE
-667 ERGDVVA
+667 QVGDNVQV
-674 IIVDD
+674 IIDD

-694 YVTTREKGTGLGL
+694 YVTTRDKGTGLGL

-717 GGALALDD
+717 GGTLSLED
-725 APAFGS
+725 APSFDA
-731 AQYFGARVIILLPY
+731 APYFGARVVMSLPFL
-745 ISKDGTHI
+745 SEEQDEN
-753 TKGIR
+753 TKGKQTDG

>member
-1 MAGSVQH
+1 MAVS
-8 RRPKFMALSP
+8 R
-18 MNLSRLSRLRM
+18 MNLSRLSRLRF
-29 QRRVANFI
+29 QRRIATYV

-42 ALAPVLALMTY
+42 CLAPVLALVTY
-53 LALGPIDQGRDS
+53 LILGPIDQGRES
-65 SFLRVIL
+65 NLLRVIL

-79 LALTALVMQRVMQIV
+79 LALTSLVMQRVMQIV
-94 AQRRQKSAGSRLHLR
+94 ALRRQKSAGSQLHLR

-147 VIEDSLEAAQAYEQE
+147 VIADSLEAAQAYEQE
-162 QVRGLREDITVLA
+162 QVRGLKEDIAALA
-175 TGLETFRRSAINDT
+175 SDLEAYRRTAINDP
-189 QRLRQKLSDAQEN
+189 QLLRQRLSDAQEN
-202 MQRGL
+202 VQRGL
-207 KEAFIIDNQGDL
+207 KEAFIIDDTGDL

-228 FDYEEPSEDQ
+228 FDYEEPSSELIQ
-238 IRAAIR
+238 TAIR
-244 DIVII
+244 EIVII
-249 PDILNNELRALTYL
+249 PDIPNNELRALTYL
-263 NGFGSHF
+263 NGFGTYF

-302 GASLFRFGVIYLIF
+302 GASLFRFGIIYLIF

-339 GRLTGAAQKVGDG
+339 GRLTGAAQKVGEG
-352 ALETRVVEEEGDDEI
+352 ALDTRVVEEEGNDEI

-388 LESTEQIELRGRMFD
+388 LENTEQIELRRRMFD

-415 LDAEGRVSFVNKSAE
+415 LDAEGKVSFVNKSAE
-430 RLLGGQAIPEN
+430 RLLGGHEILEN
-441 TSLSAAAPEFF
+441 SHLSVAVPEFF
-452 PLFERLRQTKNET
+452 PLFERLTQTKNES
-465 LQEELKTVRA
+465 LQEELKTVQA
-475 GQLENLLVRV
+475 GRLENLLVRV

-548 KLSDESDELE
+548 KLSEESDDLE

-568 SDLRHIIDEFSRFAR
+568 NDLRHIIDEFSKFAR

-593 LVAIAKS
+593 LIPIVKAAM
-600 AVLLQENGQP
+600 LLQENGQP
-610 NIHFKSNIPFDV
+610 NINFVSKIPQNSLV
-622 LEISLDATMISQA
+622 ISIDATMISQA

-641 NAGEAIETRR
+641 NAGEAIDTRR
-651 NKLGIE
+651 DKLGGTIA
-657 IVGEI
+657 GEI
-662 RVGIE
+662 HVGVE
-667 ERGDVVA
+667 QVGDNVQV
-674 IIVDD
+674 IIDD

-694 YVTTREKGTGLGL
+694 YVTTRDKGTGLGL

-717 GGALALDD
+717 GGTLSLED
-725 APAFGS
+725 APSFDA
-731 AQYFGARVIILLPY
+731 APYFGARVVMSLPFL
-745 ISKDGTHI
+745 SEEQDEN
-753 TKGIR
+753 TKGKQTDG

>member
-1 MAGSVQH
+1 MAVS
-8 RRPKFMALSP
+8 R
-18 MNLSRLSRLRM
+18 MNLSRLSRLRF
-29 QRRVANFI
+29 QRRIATYV

-42 ALAPVLALMTY
+42 CLAPVLALVTY
-53 LALGPIDQGRDS
+53 LVLGPIDQGRES
-65 SFLRVIL
+65 NLLRVIL

-79 LALTALVMQRVMQIV
+79 LALTSLVMQRVMQIV
-94 AQRRQKSAGSRLHLR
+94 ALRRQKSAGSQLHLR

-147 VIEDSLEAAQAYEQE
+147 VIADSLEAAQAYEQE
-162 QVRGLREDITVLA
+162 QVRGLKEDIAALA
-175 TGLETFRRSAINDT
+175 SDLEAYRRTAINDP
-189 QRLRQKLSDAQEN
+189 QLLRQRLSDAQEN
-202 MQRGL
+202 VQRGL
-207 KEAFIIDNQGDL
+207 KEAFIIDDTGDL

-228 FDYEEPSEDQ
+228 FDYEEPSSELIQ
-238 IRAAIR
+238 TAIR
-244 DIVII
+244 EIVII
-249 PDILNNELRALTYL
+249 PDIPNNELRALTYL
-263 NGFGSHF
+263 NGFGTYF

-302 GASLFRFGVIYLIF
+302 GASLFRFGIIYLIF

-339 GRLTGAAQKVGDG
+339 GRLTGAAQKVGEG
-352 ALETRVVEEEGDDEI
+352 ALDTRVVEEEGNDEI

-388 LESTEQIELRGRMFD
+388 LENTEQIELRRRMFD

-415 LDAEGRVSFVNKSAE
+415 LDAEGKVSFVNKSAE
-430 RLLGGQAIPEN
+430 RLLGGHEILEN
-441 TSLSAAAPEFF
+441 SHLSVAVPEFF
-452 PLFERLRQTKNET
+452 PLFERLTQTKNES
-465 LQEELKTVRA
+465 LQEELKTVQA
-475 GQLENLLVRV
+475 GRLENLLVRV

-548 KLSDESDELE
+548 KLSEESVDLE

-568 SDLRHIIDEFSRFAR
+568 NDLRHIIDEFSKFAR

-593 LVAIAKS
+593 LIPIVKA

-610 NIHFKSNIPFDV
+610 NINFVSRIPQNSLVINI
-622 LEISLDATMISQA
+622 DATMISQA

-641 NAGEAIETRR
+641 NAGEAIDTRR
-651 NKLGIE
+651 DKLGGTIA
-657 IVGEI
+657 GEI
-662 RVGIE
+662 HVGVE
-667 ERGDVVA
+667 QVGDNVQV
-674 IIVDD
+674 IIDD

-694 YVTTREKGTGLGL
+694 YVTTRDKGTGLGL

-717 GGALALDD
+717 GGTLSLED
-725 APAFGS
+725 APSFDA
-731 AQYFGARVIILLPY
+731 APYFGARVVMSLPFL
-745 ISKDGTHI
+745 SEEQDEN
-753 TKGIR
+753 TKGKQTDG

>member
-1 MAGSVQH
+1 MAVS
-8 RRPKFMALSP
+8 R
-18 MNLSRLSRLRM
+18 MNLSRLSRLRF
-29 QRRVANFI
+29 QRRIATYV

-42 ALAPVLALMTY
+42 CLAPVLALVTY
-53 LALGPIDQGRDS
+53 LILGPIDQGRES
-65 SFLRVIL
+65 NLLRVIL

-79 LALTALVMQRVMQIV
+79 LALTSLVMQRVMQIV
-94 AQRRQKSAGSRLHLR
+94 ALRRQKSAGSQLHLR

-147 VIEDSLEAAQAYEQE
+147 VIADSLEAAQAYEQE
-162 QVRGLREDITVLA
+162 QVRGLKEDIAALA
-175 TGLETFRRSAINDT
+175 SDLEAYRRTAINDP
-189 QRLRQKLSDAQEN
+189 QLLRQRLSDAQEN
-202 MQRGL
+202 VQRGL
-207 KEAFIIDNQGDL
+207 KEAFIIDDTGDL

-228 FDYEEPSEDQ
+228 FDYEEPSSELIQ
-238 IRAAIR
+238 TAIR
-244 DIVII
+244 EIVII
-249 PDILNNELRALTYL
+249 PDIPNNELRALTYL
-263 NGFGSHF
+263 NGFGTYF

-302 GASLFRFGVIYLIF
+302 GASLFRFGIIYLIF

-339 GRLTGAAQKVGDG
+339 GRLTGAAQKVGEG
-352 ALETRVVEEEGDDEI
+352 ALDTRVVEEEGNDEI

-388 LESTEQIELRGRMFD
+388 LENTEQIELRRRMFD

-415 LDAEGRVSFVNKSAE
+415 LDAEGKVSFVNKSAE
-430 RLLGGQAIPEN
+430 RLLGGHEILEN
-441 TSLSAAAPEFF
+441 SHLSVAVPEFF
-452 PLFERLRQTKNET
+452 PLFERLTQTKNES
-465 LQEELKTVRA
+465 LQEELKTVQA
-475 GQLENLLVRV
+475 GRLENLLVRV

-548 KLSDESDELE
+548 KLSEESVDLE

-568 SDLRHIIDEFSRFAR
+568 NDLRHIIDEFSKFAR

-593 LVAIAKS
+593 LIPIVKA

-610 NIHFKSNIPFDV
+610 NINFVSKIPQNSLV
-622 LEISLDATMISQA
+622 ISIDATMISQA

-641 NAGEAIETRR
+641 NAGEAIDTRR
-651 NKLGIE
+651 DKLGGTIA
-657 IVGEI
+657 GEI
-662 RVGIE
+662 HVGVE
-667 ERGDVVA
+667 QVGDNVQV
-674 IIVDD
+674 IIDD

-694 YVTTREKGTGLGL
+694 YVTTRDKGTGLGL

-717 GGALALDD
+717 GGTLSLED
-725 APAFGS
+725 APSFDA
-731 AQYFGARVIILLPY
+731 APKFGARVVMSLPFL
-745 ISKDGTHI
+745 SEEQEQN
-753 TKGIR
+753 TKGKQTDG

>member
-1 MAGSVQH
+1 MAVS
-8 RRPKFMALSP
+8 R
-18 MNLSRLSRLRM
+18 MNLSRLSRLRF
-29 QRRVANFI
+29 QRRIATYV

-42 ALAPVLALMTY
+42 CLAPVLALVTY
-53 LALGPIDQGRDS
+53 LILGPIDQGRES
-65 SFLRVIL
+65 NLLRVIL

-79 LALTALVMQRVMQIV
+79 LALTSLVMQRVMQIV
-94 AQRRQKSAGSRLHLR
+94 ALRRQKSAGSQLHLR

-147 VIEDSLEAAQAYEQE
+147 VIADSLEAAQAYEQE
-162 QVRGLREDITVLA
+162 QVRGLKEDIAALA
-175 TGLETFRRSAINDT
+175 SDLEAYRRTAINDP
-189 QRLRQKLSDAQEN
+189 QLLRQRLSDAQEN
-202 MQRGL
+202 VQRGL
-207 KEAFIIDNQGDL
+207 KEAFIIDDTGDL

-228 FDYEEPSEDQ
+228 FDYEEPSSELIQ
-238 IRAAIR
+238 TAIR
-244 DIVII
+244 EIVII
-249 PDILNNELRALTYL
+249 PDIPNNELRALTYL
-263 NGFGSHF
+263 NGFGTYF

-302 GASLFRFGVIYLIF
+302 GASLFRFGIIYLIF

-339 GRLTGAAQKVGDG
+339 GRLTGAAQKVGEG
-352 ALETRVVEEEGDDEI
+352 ALDTRVVEEEGNDEI

-388 LESTEQIELRGRMFD
+388 LENTEQIELRRRMFD

-415 LDAEGRVSFVNKSAE
+415 LDAEGKVSFVNKSAE
-430 RLLGGQAIPEN
+430 RLLGGHEILEN
-441 TSLSAAAPEFF
+441 SHLSVAVPEFF
-452 PLFERLRQTKNET
+452 PLFERLTQTKNES
-465 LQEELKTVRA
+465 LQEELKTVQA
-475 GQLENLLVRV
+475 GRLENLLVRV

-548 KLSDESDELE
+548 KLSEESDDLE

-568 SDLRHIIDEFSRFAR
+568 SDLRHIIDEFSKFAR

-593 LVAIAKS
+593 LIPIVKA

-610 NIHFKSNIPFDV
+610 NINFVSRILQNSLVINI
-622 LEISLDATMISQA
+622 DATMISQA

-641 NAGEAIETRR
+641 NAGEAIDTRR
-651 NKLGIE
+651 DKLGVTIAGK
-657 IVGEI
+657 IQVGVEQ
-662 RVGIE
+662 VG
-667 ERGDVVA
+667 DNVQV
-674 IIVDD
+674 IIDD

-694 YVTTREKGTGLGL
+694 YVTTRDKGTGLGL

-717 GGALALDD
+717 GGTLSLED
-725 APAFGS
+725 APSFDA
-731 AQYFGARVIILLPY
+731 APYFGARVVMSLPFL
-745 ISKDGTHI
+745 SEEQDEN
-753 TKGIR
+753 TKGKQTDG

>member
-1 MAGSVQH
+1 MAVS
-8 RRPKFMALSP
+8 R
-18 MNLSRLSRLRM
+18 MNLSRLSRLRF
-29 QRRVANFI
+29 QRRIATYV

-42 ALAPVLALMTY
+42 CLAPVLALVTY
-53 LALGPIDQGRDS
+53 LILGPIDQGRES
-65 SFLRVIL
+65 NLLRVIL

-79 LALTALVMQRVMQIV
+79 LALTSLVMQRVMQIV
-94 AQRRQKSAGSRLHLR
+94 ALRRQKSAGSQLHLR

-147 VIEDSLEAAQAYEQE
+147 VIADSLEAAQAYEQE
-162 QVRGLREDITVLA
+162 QVRGLKEDIAALA
-175 TGLETFRRSAINDT
+175 SDLETYRRTAINDP
-189 QRLRQKLSDAQEN
+189 QLLRQRLSDAQEN
-202 MQRGL
+202 VQRGL
-207 KEAFIIDNQGDL
+207 KEAFIIDDTGDL

-228 FDYEEPSEDQ
+228 FDYEEPSSELIQ
-238 IRAAIR
+238 TAIR
-244 DIVII
+244 EIVII
-249 PDILNNELRALTYL
+249 PDIPNNELRALTYL
-263 NGFGSHF
+263 NGFGTYF

-302 GASLFRFGVIYLIF
+302 GASLFRFGIIYLIF

-339 GRLTGAAQKVGDG
+339 GRLTGAAQKVGEG
-352 ALETRVVEEEGDDEI
+352 ALDTRVLEEEGNDEI

-388 LESTEQIELRGRMFD
+388 LENTEQIELRRRMFD

-415 LDAEGRVSFVNKSAE
+415 LDAEGKVSFVNKSAE
-430 RLLGGQAIPEN
+430 RLLGGHEILEN
-441 TSLSAAAPEFF
+441 SHLSVAVPEFF
-452 PLFERLRQTKNET
+452 PLFERLTQTKNES
-465 LQEELKTVRA
+465 LQEELKTVQA
-475 GQLENLLVRV
+475 GRLENLLVRV

-548 KLSDESDELE
+548 KLSEESDDLE

-568 SDLRHIIDEFSRFAR
+568 NDLRHIIDEFSKFAR
-583 LPQPKKSKED
+583 LPQPKKSEED
-593 LVAIAKS
+593 LIPIVKA

-610 NIHFKSNIPFDV
+610 NINFVSNIPQNSLV
-622 LEISLDATMISQA
+622 ISIDATMISQA

-641 NAGEAIETRR
+641 NAGEAIDTRR
-651 NKLGIE
+651 DKLGGTIA
-657 IVGEI
+657 GEI
-662 RVGIE
+662 HVGVE
-667 ERGDVVA
+667 QVGDNVQV
-674 IIVDD
+674 IIDD

-694 YVTTREKGTGLGL
+694 YVTTRDKGTGLGL

-717 GGALALDD
+717 GGTLSLED
-725 APAFGS
+725 APSFDA
-731 AQYFGARVIILLPY
+731 APYFGARVVMSLPFL
-745 ISKDGTHI
+745 SEEQDEN
-753 TKGIR
+753 TKGKRTDG

>member
-1 MAGSVQH
+1 MAVS
-8 RRPKFMALSP
+8 R
-18 MNLSRLSRLRM
+18 MNLSRLSRLRF
-29 QRRVANFI
+29 QRRIATYV

-42 ALAPVLALMTY
+42 CLAPVLALVTY
-53 LALGPIDQGRDS
+53 LILGPIDQGRES
-65 SFLRVIL
+65 NLLRVIL

-79 LALTALVMQRVMQIV
+79 LALTSLVMQRVMQIV
-94 AQRRQKSAGSRLHLR
+94 ALRRQKSAGSQLHLR

-147 VIEDSLEAAQAYEQE
+147 VIADSLEAAQAYEQE
-162 QVRGLREDITVLA
+162 QVRGLKEDIAALA
-175 TGLETFRRSAINDT
+175 SDLEAYRRTAINDP
-189 QRLRQKLSDAQEN
+189 QLLRQRLSDAQEN
-202 MQRGL
+202 VQRGL
-207 KEAFIIDNQGDL
+207 KEAFIIDDTGDL

-228 FDYEEPSEDQ
+228 FDYEEPSSELIQ
-238 IRAAIR
+238 TAIR
-244 DIVII
+244 EIVIV
-249 PDILNNELRALTYL
+249 PDIPNNELRALTYL
-263 NGFGSHF
+263 NGFGTNF

-302 GASLFRFGVIYLIF
+302 GASLFRFGIIYLIF

-339 GRLTGAAQKVGDG
+339 GRLTGAAQKVGEG
-352 ALETRVVEEEGDDEI
+352 ALDTRVVEEEGNDEI

-388 LESTEQIELRGRMFD
+388 LENTEQIELRRRMFD

-415 LDAEGRVSFVNKSAE
+415 LDAEGKVSFVNKSAE
-430 RLLGGQAIPEN
+430 RLLGGHEILEN
-441 TSLSAAAPEFF
+441 SHLSVAVPEFF
-452 PLFERLRQTKNET
+452 PLFERLTQTKNES
-465 LQEELKTVRA
+465 LQEELKTVQA
-475 GQLENLLVRV
+475 GRLENLLVRV

-548 KLSDESDELE
+548 KLSEESVDLE

-568 SDLRHIIDEFSRFAR
+568 NDLRHIIDEFSKFAR

-593 LVAIAKS
+593 LIPIVKA

-610 NIHFKSNIPFDV
+610 NINFVSKIPQNSLV
-622 LEISLDATMISQA
+622 ISIDATMISQA

-641 NAGEAIETRR
+641 NAGEAIDTRR
-651 NKLGIE
+651 DKLGGTIA
-657 IVGEI
+657 GEI
-662 RVGIE
+662 HVGVE
-667 ERGDVVA
+667 QVGDNVQV
-674 IIVDD
+674 IIDD

-694 YVTTREKGTGLGL
+694 YVTTRDKGTGLGL

-717 GGALALDD
+717 GGTLSLED
-725 APAFGS
+725 APSFDA
-731 AQYFGARVIILLPY
+731 APNFGARVVMSLPFL
-745 ISKDGTHI
+745 SEEQD
-753 TKGIR
+753 

>member
-1 MAGSVQH
+1 MAVS
-8 RRPKFMALSP
+8 R
-18 MNLSRLSRLRM
+18 MNLSRLSRLRF
-29 QRRVANFI
+29 QRRIATYV

-42 ALAPVLALMTY
+42 CLAPVLALVTY
-53 LALGPIDQGRDS
+53 LILGPIDQGRES
-65 SFLRVIL
+65 NLLRVIL

-94 AQRRQKSAGSRLHLR
+94 ALRRQKSAGSQLHLR

-147 VIEDSLEAAQAYEQE
+147 VIADSLEAAQAYEQE
-162 QVRGLREDITVLA
+162 QVRGLKEDIAALA
-175 TGLETFRRSAINDT
+175 SDLEAYRRTAINDP
-189 QRLRQKLSDAQEN
+189 QLLRQRLSDAQEN
-202 MQRGL
+202 VQRGL
-207 KEAFIIDNQGDL
+207 KEAFIIDDTGDL

-228 FDYEEPSEDQ
+228 FDYEEPSSELIQ
-238 IRAAIR
+238 TAIR
-244 DIVII
+244 EIVII
-249 PDILNNELRALTYL
+249 PDIPNNELRALTYL
-263 NGFGSHF
+263 NGFGTYF

-302 GASLFRFGVIYLIF
+302 GASLFRFGIIYLIF

-339 GRLTGAAQKVGDG
+339 GRLTGAAQKVGEG
-352 ALETRVVEEEGDDEI
+352 ALDTRVVEEEGNDEI

-388 LESTEQIELRGRMFD
+388 LENTEQIELRRRMFD

-415 LDAEGRVSFVNKSAE
+415 LDAEGKVSFVNKSAE
-430 RLLGGQAIPEN
+430 RLLGGHEILEN
-441 TSLSAAAPEFF
+441 SHLSVAVPEFF
-452 PLFERLRQTKNET
+452 PLFERLTQTKNES
-465 LQEELKTVRA
+465 LQEELKTVQA
-475 GQLENLLVRV
+475 GRLENLLVRV

-548 KLSDESDELE
+548 KLSEESDDLE

-568 SDLRHIIDEFSRFAR
+568 NDLRHIIDEFSKFAR

-593 LVAIAKS
+593 LIPIVKA

-610 NIHFKSNIPFDV
+610 NINFVSRIPQNSLVINI
-622 LEISLDATMISQA
+622 DATMISQA

-641 NAGEAIETRR
+641 NAGEAIDTRR
-651 NKLGIE
+651 DKLGGTIA
-657 IVGEI
+657 GEI
-662 RVGIE
+662 HVGVE
-667 ERGDVVA
+667 QVGDNVQV
-674 IIVDD
+674 IIDD

-694 YVTTREKGTGLGL
+694 YVTTRDKGTGLGL

-717 GGALALDD
+717 GGTLSLED
-725 APAFGS
+725 APSFDA
-731 AQYFGARVIILLPY
+731 APYFGARVVMSLPFL
-745 ISKDGTHI
+745 SEEQD
-753 TKGIR
+753 

>member
-1 MAGSVQH
+1 MAVS
-8 RRPKFMALSP
+8 R
-18 MNLSRLSRLRM
+18 MNLSRLSRLRF
-29 QRRVANFI
+29 QRRIATYV

-42 ALAPVLALMTY
+42 CLAPVLALVTY
-53 LALGPIDQGRDS
+53 LILGPIDQGRES
-65 SFLRVIL
+65 NLLRVIL

-79 LALTALVMQRVMQIV
+79 LALTSLVMQRVMQIV
-94 AQRRQKSAGSRLHLR
+94 ALRRQKSAGSQLHLR

-147 VIEDSLEAAQAYEQE
+147 VIADSLEAAQAYEQE
-162 QVRGLREDITVLA
+162 QVRGLKEDIAALA
-175 TGLETFRRSAINDT
+175 SDLETYRRTAINDP
-189 QRLRQKLSDAQEN
+189 QLLRQRLSDAQEN
-202 MQRGL
+202 VQRGL
-207 KEAFIIDNQGDL
+207 KEAFIIDDTGDL

-228 FDYEEPSEDQ
+228 FDYEEPSSELIQ
-238 IRAAIR
+238 TAIR
-244 DIVII
+244 EIVII
-249 PDILNNELRALTYL
+249 PDIPNNELRALTYL
-263 NGFGSHF
+263 NGFGTYF

-302 GASLFRFGVIYLIF
+302 GASLFRFGIIYLIF

-339 GRLTGAAQKVGDG
+339 GRLTGAAQKVGEG
-352 ALETRVVEEEGDDEI
+352 ALDTRVVEEEGNDEI

-388 LESTEQIELRGRMFD
+388 LENTEQIELRRRMFD

-415 LDAEGRVSFVNKSAE
+415 LDAEGKVSFVNKSAE
-430 RLLGGQAIPEN
+430 RLLGGHEILEN
-441 TSLSAAAPEFF
+441 SHLSVAVPEFF
-452 PLFERLRQTKNET
+452 PLFERLTQTKNES
-465 LQEELKTVRA
+465 LQEELKTVQA
-475 GQLENLLVRV
+475 GRLENLLVRV

-548 KLSDESDELE
+548 KLSEESVDLE

-568 SDLRHIIDEFSRFAR
+568 NDLRHIIDEFSKFAR

-593 LVAIAKS
+593 LIPIVKA

-610 NIHFKSNIPFDV
+610 NINFVSKIPQNSLV
-622 LEISLDATMISQA
+622 ISIDATMISQA

-641 NAGEAIETRR
+641 NAGEAIDTRR
-651 NKLGIE
+651 DKLGGTIA
-657 IVGEI
+657 GEI
-662 RVGIE
+662 HVGVE
-667 ERGDVVA
+667 QVGDNVQV
-674 IIVDD
+674 IIDD

-694 YVTTREKGTGLGL
+694 YVTTRDKGTGLGL

-717 GGALALDD
+717 GGTLSLED
-725 APAFGS
+725 APSFDA
-731 AQYFGARVIILLPY
+731 APYFGARVVMSLPFL
-745 ISKDGTHI
+745 SEEQDEN
-753 TKGIR
+753 TKGKHTDG

>member
-1 MAGSVQH
+1 MAVS
-8 RRPKFMALSP
+8 R
-18 MNLSRLSRLRM
+18 MNLSRLSRLRF
-29 QRRVANFI
+29 QRRIATYV

-42 ALAPVLALMTY
+42 CLAPVLALVTY
-53 LALGPIDQGRDS
+53 LILGPIDQGRES
-65 SFLRVIL
+65 NLLRVIL

-94 AQRRQKSAGSRLHLR
+94 ALRRQKSAGSQLHLR

-147 VIEDSLEAAQAYEQE
+147 VIADSLEAAQAYEQE
-162 QVRGLREDITVLA
+162 QVRGLKEDIAALA
-175 TGLETFRRSAINDT
+175 SDLEAYRRTAINDP
-189 QRLRQKLSDAQEN
+189 QLLRQRLSDAQEN
-202 MQRGL
+202 VQRGL
-207 KEAFIIDNQGDL
+207 KEAFIIDDTGDL

-228 FDYEEPSEDQ
+228 FDYEEPSSELIQ
-238 IRAAIR
+238 TAIR
-244 DIVII
+244 EIVII
-249 PDILNNELRALTYL
+249 PDIPNNELRALTYL
-263 NGFGSHF
+263 NGFGTYF

-302 GASLFRFGVIYLIF
+302 GASLFRFGIIYLIF

-339 GRLTGAAQKVGDG
+339 GRLTGAAQKVGEG
-352 ALETRVVEEEGDDEI
+352 ALDTRVVEEEGNDEI

-388 LESTEQIELRGRMFD
+388 LENTEQIELRRRMFD

-415 LDAEGRVSFVNKSAE
+415 LDAEGKVSFVNKSAE
-430 RLLGGQAIPEN
+430 RLLGGHEILEN
-441 TSLSAAAPEFF
+441 SHLSVAVPEFF
-452 PLFERLRQTKNET
+452 PLFERLTQTKNES
-465 LQEELKTVRA
+465 LQEELKTVQA
-475 GQLENLLVRV
+475 GRLENLLVRV

-548 KLSDESDELE
+548 KLSEESDDLE

-568 SDLRHIIDEFSRFAR
+568 NDLRHIIDEFSKFAR

-593 LVAIAKS
+593 LIPIVKA

-610 NIHFKSNIPFDV
+610 NINFVSKIPQNSLV
-622 LEISLDATMISQA
+622 ISIDATMISQA

-641 NAGEAIETRR
+641 NAGEAIDTRR
-651 NKLGIE
+651 DKLGGTIA
-657 IVGEI
+657 GEI
-662 RVGIE
+662 HVGVE
-667 ERGDVVA
+667 QVGDNVQV
-674 IIVDD
+674 IIDD

-694 YVTTREKGTGLGL
+694 YVTTRDKGTGLGL

-717 GGALALDD
+717 GGTLSLED
-725 APAFGS
+725 APSFDA
-731 AQYFGARVIILLPY
+731 APYFGARVVMSLPFL
-745 ISKDGTHI
+745 SEEQDEN
-753 TKGIR
+753 TKGQQTDG

>member
-1 MAGSVQH
+1 MAVS
-8 RRPKFMALSP
+8 R
-18 MNLSRLSRLRM
+18 MNLSRLSRLRF
-29 QRRVANFI
+29 QRRIATYV

-42 ALAPVLALMTY
+42 CLAPVLALVTY
-53 LALGPIDQGRDS
+53 LILGPIDQGRES
-65 SFLRVIL
+65 NLLRVIL

-79 LALTALVMQRVMQIV
+79 LALTSLVMQRVMQIV
-94 AQRRQKSAGSRLHLR
+94 ALRRQKSAGSQLHLR

-147 VIEDSLEAAQAYEQE
+147 VIADSLEAAQAYEQE
-162 QVRGLREDITVLA
+162 QVRGLKEDIAALA
-175 TGLETFRRSAINDT
+175 SDLETYRRTAINDP
-189 QRLRQKLSDAQEN
+189 QLLRQRLSDAQEN
-202 MQRGL
+202 VQRGL
-207 KEAFIIDNQGDL
+207 KEAFIIDDTGDL

-228 FDYEEPSEDQ
+228 FDYEEPSSELIQ
-238 IRAAIR
+238 TAIR
-244 DIVII
+244 EIVII
-249 PDILNNELRALTYL
+249 PDIPNNELRALTYL
-263 NGFGSHF
+263 NGFGTYF

-302 GASLFRFGVIYLIF
+302 GASLFRFGIIYLIF

-339 GRLTGAAQKVGDG
+339 GRLTGAAQKVGEG
-352 ALETRVVEEEGDDEI
+352 ALDTRVLEEEGNDEI

-388 LESTEQIELRGRMFD
+388 LENTEQIELRRRMFD

-415 LDAEGRVSFVNKSAE
+415 LDAEGKVSFVNKSAE
-430 RLLGGQAIPEN
+430 RLLGGHEILEN
-441 TSLSAAAPEFF
+441 SHLSVAVPEFF
-452 PLFERLRQTKNET
+452 PLFERLTQTKNES
-465 LQEELKTVRA
+465 LQEELKTVQA
-475 GQLENLLVRV
+475 GRLENLLVRV
-485 GRRRNEKGQLEG
+485 GRRRNEKGQLKG

-548 KLSDESDELE
+548 KLSEESDDLE

-568 SDLRHIIDEFSRFAR
+568 NDLRHIIDEFSKFAR

-593 LVAIAKS
+593 LIPIVKA

-610 NIHFKSNIPFDV
+610 NINFVSNIPQNSLV
-622 LEISLDATMISQA
+622 ISIDATMISQA

-641 NAGEAIETRR
+641 NAGEAIDTRR
-651 NKLGIE
+651 DKLGGTIA
-657 IVGEI
+657 GEI
-662 RVGIE
+662 HVGVE
-667 ERGDVVA
+667 QVGDNVQV
-674 IIVDD
+674 IIDD

-694 YVTTREKGTGLGL
+694 YVTTRDKGTGLGL

-717 GGALALDD
+717 GGTLSLED
-725 APAFGS
+725 APSFDA
-731 AQYFGARVIILLPY
+731 APYFGARVVMSLPFL
-745 ISKDGTHI
+745 SEEQDEN
-753 TKGIR
+753 TKGKQTDG

>member
-1 MAGSVQH
+1 MAVS
-8 RRPKFMALSP
+8 R
-18 MNLSRLSRLRM
+18 MNLSRLSRLRF
-29 QRRVANFI
+29 QRRIATYV

-42 ALAPVLALMTY
+42 CLAPVLALVTY
-53 LALGPIDQGRDS
+53 LILGPIDQGRES
-65 SFLRVIL
+65 SLLRVIL

-79 LALTALVMQRVMQIV
+79 LALTSLVMQRVMQIV
-94 AQRRQKSAGSRLHLR
+94 ALRRQKSAGSQLHLR

-147 VIEDSLEAAQAYEQE
+147 VIADSLEAAQAYEQE
-162 QVRGLREDITVLA
+162 QVRGLKEDIAALA
-175 TGLETFRRSAINDT
+175 SDLEAYRRTAINDP
-189 QRLRQKLSDAQEN
+189 QLLRQRLSDAQEN
-202 MQRGL
+202 VQRGL
-207 KEAFIIDNQGDL
+207 KEAFIIDDTGDL

-228 FDYEEPSEDQ
+228 FDYEEPSSELIQ
-238 IRAAIR
+238 TAIR
-244 DIVII
+244 EIVIV
-249 PDILNNELRALTYL
+249 PDIPNNELRALTYL
-263 NGFGSHF
+263 NGFGTNF

-302 GASLFRFGVIYLIF
+302 GASLFRFGIIYLIF

-339 GRLTGAAQKVGDG
+339 GRLTGAAQKVGEG
-352 ALETRVVEEEGDDEI
+352 ALDTRVVEEEGNDEI

-388 LESTEQIELRGRMFD
+388 LENTEQIELRRRMFD

-415 LDAEGRVSFVNKSAE
+415 LDAEGKVSFVNKSAE
-430 RLLGGQAIPEN
+430 RLLGGHEILEN
-441 TSLSAAAPEFF
+441 SHLSVAVPEFF
-452 PLFERLRQTKNET
+452 PLFERLTQTKNES
-465 LQEELKTVRA
+465 LQEELKTVQA
-475 GQLENLLVRV
+475 GRLENLLVRV

-548 KLSDESDELE
+548 KLSEESDDLE

-568 SDLRHIIDEFSRFAR
+568 NDLRHIIDEFSKFAR

-593 LVAIAKS
+593 LIPIVKAAM
-600 AVLLQENGQP
+600 LLQENGQP
-610 NIHFKSNIPFDV
+610 NINFVSKIPQNSLV
-622 LEISLDATMISQA
+622 ISIDATMISQA

-641 NAGEAIETRR
+641 NAGEAIDTRR
-651 NKLGIE
+651 DKLGGTIA
-657 IVGEI
+657 GEI
-662 RVGIE
+662 HVGVE
-667 ERGDVVA
+667 QVGDNVQV
-674 IIVDD
+674 IIDD

-694 YVTTREKGTGLGL
+694 YVTTRDKGTGLGL

-717 GGALALDD
+717 GGTLSLED
-725 APAFGS
+725 APSFDA
-731 AQYFGARVIILLPY
+731 APYFGARVVMSLPFL
-745 ISKDGTHI
+745 SEEQDEN
-753 TKGIR
+753 TKGQQTDG

>member
-1 MAGSVQH
+1 MS
-8 RRPKFMALSP
+8 R
-18 MNLSRLSRLRM
+18 MNLSRLSRLRFK
-29 QRRVANFI
+29 RRIATYV

-42 ALAPVLALMTY
+42 CLAPVLALVTY
-53 LALGPIDQGRDS
+53 LVLGPIDQGRES
-65 SFLRVIL
+65 NLLRVIL

-79 LALTALVMQRVMQIV
+79 LALTSLVMQRVMQIV
-94 AQRRQKSAGSRLHLR
+94 ALRRQKSAGSQLHLR

-147 VIEDSLEAAQAYEQE
+147 VIADSLEAAQAYEQE
-162 QVRGLREDITVLA
+162 QVRGLKEDIAALA
-175 TGLETFRRSAINDT
+175 SDLEAYRRTAINDP
-189 QRLRQKLSDAQEN
+189 QLLRQRLSDAQEN
-202 MQRGL
+202 VQRGL
-207 KEAFIIDNQGDL
+207 KEAFIIDDTGDL

-228 FDYEEPSEDQ
+228 FDYEEPSSELIQ
-238 IRAAIR
+238 TAIR
-244 DIVII
+244 EIVII
-249 PDILNNELRALTYL
+249 PDIPNNELRALTYL
-263 NGFGSHF
+263 NGFGTYF

-302 GASLFRFGVIYLIF
+302 GASLFRFGIIYLIF

-339 GRLTGAAQKVGDG
+339 GRLTGAAQKVGEG
-352 ALETRVVEEEGDDEI
+352 ALDTRVVEEEGNDEI

-388 LESTEQIELRGRMFD
+388 LENTEQIELRRRMFD

-415 LDAEGRVSFVNKSAE
+415 LDAEGKVSFVNKSAE
-430 RLLGGQAIPEN
+430 RLLGGHEILEN
-441 TSLSAAAPEFF
+441 SHLSVAVPEFF
-452 PLFERLRQTKNET
+452 PLFERLTQTKNES
-465 LQEELKTVRA
+465 LQEELKTVQA
-475 GQLENLLVRV
+475 GRLENLLVRV

-548 KLSDESDELE
+548 KLSEESVDLE

-568 SDLRHIIDEFSRFAR
+568 NDLRHIIDEFSKFAR

-593 LVAIAKS
+593 LIPIVKA

-610 NIHFKSNIPFDV
+610 NINFVSKIPQNSLV
-622 LEISLDATMISQA
+622 ISIDATMISQA

-641 NAGEAIETRR
+641 NAGEAIDTRR
-651 NKLGIE
+651 DKLGGTIA
-657 IVGEI
+657 GEI
-662 RVGIE
+662 HVGVE
-667 ERGDVVA
+667 QVGDNVQV
-674 IIVDD
+674 IIDD

-694 YVTTREKGTGLGL
+694 YVTTRDKGTGLGL

-717 GGALALDD
+717 GGTLSLED
-725 APAFGS
+725 APSFDA
-731 AQYFGARVIILLPY
+731 APYFGARVVMSLPFL
-745 ISKDGTHI
+745 SEEQDEN
-753 TKGIR
+753 TKGKQTDG

>member
-1 MAGSVQH
+1 MAVS
-8 RRPKFMALSP
+8 R
-18 MNLSRLSRLRM
+18 MNLSRLSRLRF
-29 QRRVANFI
+29 QRRIATYV

-42 ALAPVLALMTY
+42 CLAPVLALVTY
-53 LALGPIDQGRDS
+53 LILGPIDQGRES
-65 SFLRVIL
+65 NLLRVIL

-94 AQRRQKSAGSRLHLR
+94 ALRRQKSAGSQLHLR

-147 VIEDSLEAAQAYEQE
+147 VIADSLEAAQAYEQE
-162 QVRGLREDITVLA
+162 QVRGLKEDIAALA
-175 TGLETFRRSAINDT
+175 SDLETYRRTAINDP
-189 QRLRQKLSDAQEN
+189 QLLRQRLSDAQEN
-202 MQRGL
+202 VQRGL
-207 KEAFIIDNQGDL
+207 KEAFIIDDTGDL

-228 FDYEEPSEDQ
+228 FDYEEPSSELIQ
-238 IRAAIR
+238 TAIR
-244 DIVII
+244 EIVII
-249 PDILNNELRALTYL
+249 PDIPNNELRALTYL
-263 NGFGSHF
+263 NGFGTYF

-302 GASLFRFGVIYLIF
+302 GASLFRFGIIYLIF

-339 GRLTGAAQKVGDG
+339 GRLTGAAQKVGEG
-352 ALETRVVEEEGDDEI
+352 ALDTRVLEEEGNDEI

-388 LESTEQIELRGRMFD
+388 LENTEQIELRRRMFD

-415 LDAEGRVSFVNKSAE
+415 LDAEGKVSFVNKSAE
-430 RLLGGQAIPEN
+430 RLLGGHEILEN
-441 TSLSAAAPEFF
+441 SHLSVAVPEFF
-452 PLFERLRQTKNET
+452 PLFERLTQTKNES
-465 LQEELKTVRA
+465 LQEELKTVQA
-475 GQLENLLVRV
+475 GRLENLLVRV

-548 KLSDESDELE
+548 KLSEESDDLE

-568 SDLRHIIDEFSRFAR
+568 NDLRHIIDEFSKFAR

-593 LVAIAKS
+593 LIPIVKA

-610 NIHFKSNIPFDV
+610 NINFVSNIPQNSLV
-622 LEISLDATMISQA
+622 ISIDATMISQA

-641 NAGEAIETRR
+641 NAGEAIDTRR
-651 NKLGIE
+651 DKLGGTIA
-657 IVGEI
+657 GEI
-662 RVGIE
+662 HVGVE
-667 ERGDVVA
+667 QVGDNVQV
-674 IIVDD
+674 IIDD

-694 YVTTREKGTGLGL
+694 YVTTRDKGTGLGL

-717 GGALALDD
+717 GGTLSLED
-725 APAFGS
+725 APSFDA
-731 AQYFGARVIILLPY
+731 APYFGARVVMSLPFL
-745 ISKDGTHI
+745 SEEQDEN
-753 TKGIR
+753 TKGKQTDG